1 MLIDLSP
8 LLSTEGK
15 VLKLSVPIER
25 DTVSA
30 YGMTY
35 PFVRKAPVE
44 LTLANTGKK
53 QIRLEARLDV
63 TIAMFCDRC
72 LADVDKT
79 FQIEILR
86 EFDLEKTDEE
96 RREELDEIAYL
107 EGNALD
113 VDSMVC
119 EEVLVELPMKVL
131 CKDDCKGICRKC
143 GANLNDGACGCDTA
157 ELDPRMAKILDIFK
171 SVKEV

>member
-8 LLSTEGK
+8 LLSSEGK
-15 VLKLSVPIER
+15 VLKQSVNIETE
-25 DTVSA
+25 TVSA

-35 PFVRKAPVE
+35 PFVEKNPVE
-44 LTLANTGKK
+44 LMVSNIGKK
-53 QIRLEARLDV
+53 NVRVEAKMDV
-63 TIAMFCDRC
+63 TIVMPCDRC
-72 LADVDKT
+72 LTDVKQR
-79 FQIEILR
+79 FQVDILR

-96 RREELDEIAYL
+96 RRAELDESAYL
-107 EGNALD
+107 SGNTLD
-113 VDSMVC
+113 VDAMVC

-131 CKDDCKGICRKC
+131 CKDTCKGICRRC
-143 GANLNDGACGCDTA
+143 GANLNHGACGCDTA